1 MNQTRKSLRYFFR
14 RFNIEPLLFFYAICA
29 TLTNVAEHRLFTTKI
44 CILDKTGNR
53 FNETNITVKS
63 SYTEDD
69 SLLSLQP
76 PLALPLLTTG
86 NFNEGSIEL
95 DRRQFDS
102 NANWTNE
109 FLDRNSNETNEND
122 GISDSQNK
130 DISFCY
136 WSYERSSHSLLYEV
150 CLFFFY
156 FIYLYN
162 FLFFFNIINCDSFL
176 FFFSLN

>member
-95 DRRQFDS
+95 DRRQFDP

-109 FLDRNSNETNEND
+109 FLDRNSNETNENG

-136 WSYERSSHSLLYEV
+136 WSYERSSHSLLYAV
-150 CLFFFY
+150 CLFFLL
-156 FIYLYN
+156 YLFVQFSN
-162 FLFFFNIINCDSFL
+162 LFFQCNKLWFSFV
-176 FFFSLN
+176 FFSV